1 MQLSER
7 LRLYRADKEFCRR
20 ALGVMLPVAVQQL
33 INSLF
38 NMVDNLM
45 VGSLD
50 PNGLAMSA
58 VSVANKPYTIF
69 TCLLF
74 GLTGGAGLMISQYYG
89 AEDHKTCQGLFSLQV
104 FLSLAIS
111 AVFFVLLQLLPRQI
125 MGLFVKDENTILLG
139 LSYLAVVSISYLPTA
154 ISNVCVLS
162 LRSIGLNRLPMLV
175 SLGTITANAVCNYIL
190 IFGKL
195 GAPAMGVA
203 GAAWGTLIARMLEML
218 VYLALLGSRRMY
230 FSWNL
235 RAALRL
241 PGRTVRTFF
250 VKASPLV
257 ANELLWSVG
266 LNLYFWCYARLD
278 EASLP
283 AISIAEVCNMFASI
297 LASGTSAAVSVLI
310 GTELGANR
318 LKEARESCKKL
329 LGLDVVIA
337 MAGMLLSCLLS
348 VLLPQAYQLTPEL
361 RHTATL
367 ISVRVRILF
376 LLPSGRRRYPQR
388 HAAGQRLYV
397 GGARARRRADGHFP
411 AGKDFPLG
419 SGDDRTVP
427 DVRQGV
433 PGLVDPQKGQMGE
446 KYYRVICA

>member
-111 AVFFVLLQLLPRQI
+111 VVFFVLLQLLPRQI

-139 LSYLAVVSISYLPTA
+139 LSYLAVVSVSYLPTS

-175 SLGTITANAVCNYIL
+175 SLGTITANAVCNYI
-190 IFGKL
+190 
-195 GAPAMGVA
+195 
-203 GAAWGTLIARMLEML
+203 
-218 VYLALLGSRRMY
+218 
-230 FSWNL
+230 
-235 RAALRL
+235 
-241 PGRTVRTFF
+241 
-250 VKASPLV
+250 
-257 ANELLWSVG
+257 
-266 LNLYFWCYARLD
+266 
-278 EASLP
+278 
-283 AISIAEVCNMFASI
+283 
-297 LASGTSAAVSVLI
+297 
-310 GTELGANR
+310 
-318 LKEARESCKKL
+318 
-329 LGLDVVIA
+329 
-337 MAGMLLSCLLS
+337 
-348 VLLPQAYQLTPEL
+348 
-361 RHTATL
+361 
-367 ISVRVRILF
+367 
-376 LLPSGRRRYPQR
+376 
-388 HAAGQRLYV
+388 
-397 GGARARRRADGHFP
+397 
-411 AGKDFPLG
+411 
-419 SGDDRTVP
+419 
-427 DVRQGV
+427 
-433 PGLVDPQKGQMGE
+433 
-446 KYYRVICA
+446 